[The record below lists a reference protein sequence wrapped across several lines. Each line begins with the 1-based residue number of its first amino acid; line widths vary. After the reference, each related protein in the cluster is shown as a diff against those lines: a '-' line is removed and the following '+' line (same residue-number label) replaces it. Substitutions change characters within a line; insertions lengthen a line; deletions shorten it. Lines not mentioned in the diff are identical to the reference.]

1 MTIHR
6 RTLRIGFAYDNPVDK
21 QATGAESISC
31 EYEDSRTLDWIHQCL
46 SKLGNVVKL
55 PWCRESLVKL
65 INTDV
70 DVIFN
75 ITEAEGG
82 RNRES
87 LVPAVAEALGLPY
100 TGTDAVGLGLSID
113 KYLAKVIAN
122 HNGIPTPSFVR
133 IDHLSELSMRQHD
146 IEALGYPLFVK
157 PVTGGSSR
165 GIRQSARVE
174 SFESLQSEIKWI
186 LESCQDSALIET
198 FIPGREFDV
207 GLLETDSLRCL
218 PVAELRLDHGN
229 PNAFYSYE
237 KKSIHQKEVICPAD
251 IPQEVSLEMQDYALR
266 LFKTL
271 HCRDLARVD
280 FRQGE
285 DGTIYFIE
293 INPLPG
299 LSPFYSVY
307 TKQAEAA
314 GIEPEALIELL
325 IGNALA
331 RALKVTPERRLA

>member
-6 RTLRIGFAYDNPVDK
+6 RTLKIGFAYDNPVDK
-21 QATGAESISC
+21 QATGAESISS
-31 EYEDSRTLDWIHQCL
+31 EYEDSRTLDWIYQCL
-46 SKLGNVVKL
+46 SRLGNVVKL

-100 TGTDAVGLGLSID
+100 TGTDAVGLGLSVD

-122 HNGIPTPSFVR
+122 HNSIPTPSFIR
-133 IDHLSELSMRQHD
+133 IDHLAELYTKQNE
-146 IEALGYPLFVK
+146 IETLGYPLFVK

-165 GIRQSARVE
+165 GIRQSARAE

-198 FIPGREFDV
+198 FIHGREFCV

-218 PVAELRLDHGN
+218 PVAELRLDYGN
-229 PNAFYSYE
+229 PNAFYAYE
-237 KKSIHQKEVICPAD
+237 LKSIHWKEVICPAD
-251 IPQEVSLEMQDYALR
+251 IPQETSLEMQDYALR
-266 LFKTL
+266 LFNAL
-271 HCRDLARVD
+271 RCCDLARVD
-280 FRQGE
+280 FRQEE
-285 DGTIYFIE
+285 DGTIYFLE

-299 LSPFYSVY
+299 LSPFYSVF
-307 TKQAEAA
+307 TKQTEAA
-314 GIEPEALIELL
+314 GIKPEALIELL

-331 RALKVTPERRLA
+331 RFQKSLLREN

>member
-1 MTIHR
+1 MPIHR

-46 SKLGNVVKL
+46 SRLGNVVKL

-87 LVPAVAEALGLPY
+87 LIPAVAEALGLPY

-113 KYLAKVIAN
+113 KYLAKVIAI
-122 HNGIPTPSFVR
+122 HNGVPTPSFAR
-133 IDHLSELSMRQHD
+133 IERLAELHTRQHD
-146 IEALGYPLFVK
+146 IEDLGYPLFVK

-165 GIRQSARVE
+165 GIRHSALVE
-174 SFESLQSEIKWI
+174 SFESLRSEVKWI

-198 FIPGREFDV
+198 FILGREFCV
-207 GLLETDSLRCL
+207 GLLETDSLQCL
-218 PVAELRLDHGN
+218 PIAELRLDHGN

-251 IPQEVSLEMQDYALR
+251 IPQEVSREMQDYALR
-266 LFKTL
+266 LFKAL

-280 FRQGE
+280 FRRGE
-285 DGTIYFIE
+285 DGTSYFLE

-299 LSPFYSVY
+299 LSPFYSVFP
-307 TKQAEAA
+307 KQAEAA
-314 GIEPEALIELL
+314 GINAEALIELL
-325 IGNALA
+325 VRNALA
-331 RALKVTPERRLA
+331 RSQKPL